1 MYQICTNC
9 VMDTSDPS
17 ITFDEDGICDHCN
30 NFQNNIE
37 PTWKPNQEGINQI
50 LPLVEKIKK
59 EGSGKDYD
67 CLIGISGGL
76 DSSYTAYIAKEYFGL
91 RPLIFHCDTGWNS
104 DTSSSNIEKIVDS
117 LDLDL
122 VTEVV
127 DWAEMQDLQRA
138 FFRSQVPFVDQPQDL
153 VLFSALYN
161 FAAKHNFKYV
171 ITGGNISTESYRE
184 CIDWTYFA
192 TDMKFVKSIHSK
204 FGEIKLKTLPMCDIF
219 KYKIYY
225 RFIKGIRVIKL
236 LDYYPFNKKQAT
248 SELVKKFGWN
258 DYPMKHYESRFTRFF
273 ESYWTPRKHNYDKR
287 RAYFS
292 SEIASKQMT
301 RNEAI
306 QRLEK
311 PELSEETLKSDF
323 RYTAKKLNWTEQE
336 LKEIFDGKNKT
347 FRDYPNNFYLINLGI
362 KLSNLFGVDRRRFK

>member
-17 ITFDEDGICDHCN
+17 ITFDEDGICDYCK

-104 DTSSSNIEKIVDS
+104 DTSSSNIQKIVDG

-127 DWAEMQDLQRA
+127 DWSEMQDLQRA
-138 FFRSQVPFVDQPQDL
+138 FLDHKFHL
-153 VLFSALYN
+153 L
-161 FAAKHNFKYV
+161 
-171 ITGGNISTESYRE
+171 IS
-184 CIDWTYFA
+184 
-192 TDMKFVKSIHSK
+192 
-204 FGEIKLKTLPMCDIF
+204 LKT
-219 KYKIYY
+219 
-225 RFIKGIRVIKL
+225 
-236 LDYYPFNKKQAT
+236 
-248 SELVKKFGWN
+248 
-258 DYPMKHYESRFTRFF
+258 
-273 ESYWTPRKHNYDKR
+273 
-287 RAYFS
+287 
-292 SEIASKQMT
+292 
-301 RNEAI
+301 
-306 QRLEK
+306 
-311 PELSEETLKSDF
+311 
-323 RYTAKKLNWTEQE
+323 
-336 LKEIFDGKNKT
+336 
-347 FRDYPNNFYLINLGI
+347 
-362 KLSNLFGVDRRRFK
+362 